1 MTTANL
7 AATAGHELRL
17 QIAEEF
23 DFAAAKR
30 CLRQCREDTARRP
43 ARLTFDLTRTRRLHT
58 LGLGTMLYIV
68 SRYGMANGSA
78 TIVYTDPE
86 VGDLLKMARLDRWFH
101 LQTQRRR
108 HGDGISA
115 HPTAGENTPCD

>member
-23 DFAAAKR
+23 DFAAAKQ
-30 CLRQCREDTARRP
+30 CLRQCREDTARQP
-43 ARLTFDLTRTRRLHT
+43 TRLTFDLTRTRRLHT

-68 SRYGMANGSA
+68 SRYGMANGNA
-78 TIVYTDPE
+78 TIVYADPA
-86 VGDLLKMARLDRWFH
+86 VGDLLKMARLDRWFQ
-101 LQTQRRR
+101 LLSQRRR
-108 HGDGISA
+108 HGDVA
-115 HPTAGENTPCD
+115 PAYPTTGENTPCD